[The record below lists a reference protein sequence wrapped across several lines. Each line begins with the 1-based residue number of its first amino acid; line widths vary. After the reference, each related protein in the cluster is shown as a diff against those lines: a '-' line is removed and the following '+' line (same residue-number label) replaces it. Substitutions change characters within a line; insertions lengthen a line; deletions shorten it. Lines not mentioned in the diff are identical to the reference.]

1 MSSSVVSVKKIASRG
16 ESDPSSSLS
25 SSESDATLSACS
37 SVESLPALLLDGGGG
52 EMGTAESPVVVV
64 ASDDASSAAAVNQS
78 IFRLQRC
85 STGLGLSPMSEIALN
100 LKDTSLDTPKSG
112 RVGAGGGGGGA
123 GRERSLGKAI
133 SSDFKSLL
141 EAGEAHS
148 ESQEPLL
155 PNDGGGGGSDGDDA
169 DADENQNDNSDED
182 NSGANNDEAG
192 DETDQR

>member
-1 MSSSVVSVKKIASRG
+1 MSSSVVSVKTASR
-16 ESDPSSSLS
+16 ESDSSS
-25 SSESDATLSACS
+25 SSESNATFLAHG
-37 SVESLPALLLDGGGG
+37 SVESLPALNGGGG

-64 ASDDASSAAAVNQS
+64 VASDSSAAVNQP

-85 STGLGLSPMSEIALN
+85 TTGLGLSPMSEIALN
-100 LKDTSLDTPKSG
+100 LKDTSLDTPKTG
-112 RVGAGGGGGGA
+112 RVSGGG